1 MIPTTTTSVEA
12 AANKKT
18 KSKDAPQGQDPQD
31 NNILSGPVAREDDDS
46 TSEKMIG
53 EVTEFE
59 KRKILDG
66 KAKFNRLGWKR
77 LTIVLIVQAVAL
89 GSLSIPGAF
98 ATLGMVAG
106 VICSV
111 GIGIIAIYTSYIVGQ
126 VKIKYP
132 HVEHYPAAGGLM
144 FGRWGAEI
152 FGAMVTFQLLL
163 LTASHCLTGTIAF
176 STLTESNICSLVWG
190 VVSAILLV
198 LLAVPP
204 SFAEVAILGY
214 IDFVSIIAAIGITII
229 ATGIRASDAPEPVNW
244 SAWPKEDVTFAQAFI
259 ALCNIFFAYSFS
271 ISQFSFMDEMHTPTD
286 YMKSIWTLGGLEII
300 IYTLTGALIYSFV
313 GVDVKSP
320 ALLSAGHT
328 VAKVAFGVALPV
340 IFISGSINTTVAVR
354 YIHGRVHENSIAKYI
369 NTPKGWISW
378 LLLISIF
385 TWIGFVIAEAIPFF
399 SDLIAITSSLL
410 NSGFTLYWPAVMWF
424 MLLKKGKWYSREN
437 IIPAIVNLIIF
448 IMGLVFLVAGT
459 YSAVVDI
466 VSDLLHKTFRKN
478 TNIVCRLTSM
488 IAELS
493 RMLSHVLLL
502 AEMSAGWLTDKSPK
516 RRGTHVTH
524 MSISHIIQHKSTT

>member
-1 MIPTTTTSVEA
+1 MTSSITPA
-12 AANKKT
+12 ASTASKNKDK
-18 KSKDAPQGQDPQD
+18 PQGPQD
-31 NNILSGPVAREDDDS
+31 NNILSSPIAQDDDS
-46 TSEKMIG
+46 TSEKMVG

-66 KAKFNRLGWKR
+66 KAKFSRLGWKR
-77 LTIVLIVQAVAL
+77 LTIVLIVQAIAL

-106 VICSV
+106 VICSI
-111 GIGIIAIYTSYIVGQ
+111 GIGLIAIYTSYIVGQ
-126 VKIKYP
+126 VKVRYP

-144 FGRWGAEI
+144 FGRWGAEA
-152 FGAMVTFQLLL
+152 FGVMVTLQLLL

-176 STLTESNICSLVWG
+176 ATLTESNVCSLVWG
-190 VVSAILLV
+190 VISAVLLL

-214 IDFVSIIAAIGITII
+214 IDFASIIAAIGVTII
-229 ATGIRASDAPEPVNW
+229 ATGIRASDAPEPANW
-244 SAWPKEDVTFAQAFI
+244 SAWPKPDVTFAQAFI

-286 YMKSIWTLGGLEII
+286 YMKAIWTLGGIEIV

-354 YIHGRVHENSIAKYI
+354 YIHGRIYENSIAKYI

-385 TWIGFVIAEAIPFF
+385 TWVGFVIAEAIPFF

-424 MLLKKGKWYSREN
+424 MLLREGKWYSKKN
-437 IIPAIVNLIIF
+437 ILSSVVNAIIF

-466 VSDLLHKTFRKN
+466 IDQYDHGTVKN
-478 TNIVCRLTSM
+478 AFTCAPL
-488 IAELS
+488 
-493 RMLSHVLLL
+493 
-502 AEMSAGWLTDKSPK
+502 G
-516 RRGTHVTH
+516 
-524 MSISHIIQHKSTT
+524 